1 MSNYP
6 KLIELYES
14 ILTDSYAFL
23 LMYSSD
29 ETKAS
34 IEVLRED
41 YKNDPE
47 IIKMSYVLLCSFSN
61 AYKNLNK
68 NILDFTKTYIE
79 DIYNN
84 LIYEKKDIYALSNIN
99 DCCEGYISLFGY
111 RYIFEGVFDNEY
123 LAFTPKY
130 YETYYNLLNKYNI
143 LEEIQ
148 NYYENTLDNLFKI
161 QNNEIASNFFDLFV
175 KYFQKNY
182 LGYQKDEKA
191 HTNSIESTGKE
202 NNGTPQ
208 TSNTDIQINEIGE
221 NGNQNIQ
228 INSSVE
234 IKAEEKNSEIE
245 VFKSMDKISENI
257 IKKLEKELL
266 TKLNNKMLLF
276 FAFSNIEN
284 SYEKIMIF
292 EKIVLDSEFNLTI
305 INIEQKKNE
314 YLDNVIKSLENIIRN
329 LANPYNF
336 NLWRKLTNIILK
348 NIFVILHKKKFELF
362 QYYNYSV
369 LNQLNIYRKYFPEKR
384 KKEGNNSKK
393 KNDEKNKE
401 KKKEERKENKKEE
414 VKDEKEKKKDEEKK
428 GKKDEEKKEEEK
440 NISYNNKLISYE
452 NELNKQ
458 KLNIK
463 SSQTSAADKPRNYN
477 IIVVKNNVK
486 YSLCIDFLFYLK
498 EKGNKMDHFDQE
510 IIDLILFEDLNIK
523 LINNGETCN
532 QEENKKETENKI
544 ENENKEISY
553 DGKINFTGEE
563 ILEMLKNPL
572 KYHKQEIDLNK
583 IYECVYNKIKEI
595 KSLDG
600 YIKNNKTISDLKND
614 IIKLEKKIEDLIISF
629 ENYFL
634 ENNINYKSAK
644 ENENLDNYQ
653 KDYIQKYTE
662 LKEIKKKT
670 NNKIKDYEKLEK
682 ELISL
687 SDIKDETNKKIDKII
702 NEIKNENIRK
712 NEIISISDIFNEF
725 KEDLKEKIKT
735 EEEYKSYS
743 DIFNENNIN
752 DYKIEDLY
760 SFLKENLNYP
770 NAMFSI
776 VKKDVTNYNFLVEVI
791 TKFNELKDHV
801 YNKDLDVKI

>member
-34 IEVLRED
+34 IELLRED

-47 IIKMSYVLLCSFSN
+47 IIKKSYVLLCSFSN

-68 NILDFTKTYIE
+68 NILNFTKIYIE
-79 DIYNN
+79 GIYNN
-84 LIYEKKDIYALSNIN
+84 LICDKKEIEVISNIN

-130 YETYYNLLNKYNI
+130 YETFYNLLNKYNI

-161 QNNEIASNFFDLFV
+161 QNNEIDPNFFDLFV
-175 KYFQKNY
+175 KCFQKNY

-191 HTNSIESTGKE
+191 DTNSIESTGKE

-228 INSSVE
+228 INSSLE
-234 IKAEEKNSEIE
+234 IKTDEKNSEIE
-245 VFKSMDKISENI
+245 VFKSKDKTSENKI
-257 IKKLEKELL
+257 EKLEKELL
-266 TKLNNKMLLF
+266 KLNNKILF
-276 FAFSNIEN
+276 IDIKN
-284 SYEKIMIF
+284 SYDKIKIF
-292 EKIVLDSEFNLTI
+292 EKLTLDSELNLTI

-336 NLWRKLTNIILK
+336 NLWRKLSNIILK
-348 NIFVILHKKKFELF
+348 NIFVILHKKKFELI

-369 LNQLNIYRKYFPEKR
+369 LNQLYSCRKYFPEKR
-384 KKEGNNSKK
+384 KKEENNSKK

-401 KKKEERKENKKEE
+401 KKKEKKKEE
-414 VKDEKEKKKDEEKK
+414 VKDEKGKKKDEENG

-440 NISYNNKLISYE
+440 NISYNNKLKLYKD
-452 NELNKQ
+452 ELDNQ
-458 KLNIK
+458 KLNIQ

-510 IIDLILFEDLNIK
+510 IIDLILFDDLNIK

-532 QEENKKETENKI
+532 QEENRNKIENESENKI

-553 DGKINFTGEE
+553 DGKTNFTGEE
-563 ILEMLKNPL
+563 VLEMLKNPL
-572 KYHKQEIDLNK
+572 KYHKQEIDINK

-595 KSLDG
+595 KNLDE
-600 YIKNNKTISDLKND
+600 YIEDDKKISDLKSD
-614 IIKLEKKIEDLIISF
+614 ATELEKKIEDLIIF
-629 ENYFL
+629 YENYFL
-634 ENNINYKSAK
+634 ESNIDYKSAK
-644 ENENLDNYQ
+644 KNENLDNYQ
-653 KDYIQKYTE
+653 KESLQKYTE
-662 LKEIKKKT
+662 LTEIKKKT
-670 NNKIKDYEKLEK
+670 NNKIKYYEKLEK

-687 SDIKDETNKKIDKII
+687 NDMKGKTNEQINKII
-702 NEIKNENIRK
+702 TEIKNENIRK
-712 NEIISISDIFNEF
+712 KEIISISDIFNEF

-735 EEEYKSYS
+735 DEEYKSYS
-743 DIFNENNIN
+743 DIFNENNVN
-752 DYKIEDLY
+752 EYQIEDLY
-760 SFLKENLNYP
+760 SFLKENLNYS

-791 TKFNELKDHV
+791 TKFNELRDYI
-801 YNKDLDVKI
+801 YNQDLDVKI

>member
-1 MSNYP
+1 M
-6 KLIELYES
+6 
-14 ILTDSYAFL
+14 
-23 LMYSSD
+23 
-29 ETKAS
+29 
-34 IEVLRED
+34 
-41 YKNDPE
+41 
-47 IIKMSYVLLCSFSN
+47 
-61 AYKNLNK
+61 
-68 NILDFTKTYIE
+68 
-79 DIYNN
+79 
-84 LIYEKKDIYALSNIN
+84 KK
-99 DCCEGYISLFGY
+99 
-111 RYIFEGVFDNEY
+111 
-123 LAFTPKY
+123 
-130 YETYYNLLNKYNI
+130 
-143 LEEIQ
+143 
-148 NYYENTLDNLFKI
+148 
-161 QNNEIASNFFDLFV
+161 
-175 KYFQKNY
+175 
-182 LGYQKDEKA
+182 
-191 HTNSIESTGKE
+191 
-202 NNGTPQ
+202 
-208 TSNTDIQINEIGE
+208 
-221 NGNQNIQ
+221 
-228 INSSVE
+228 
-234 IKAEEKNSEIE
+234 
-245 VFKSMDKISENI
+245 
-257 IKKLEKELL
+257 
-266 TKLNNKMLLF
+266 
-276 FAFSNIEN
+276 
-284 SYEKIMIF
+284 
-292 EKIVLDSEFNLTI
+292 
-305 INIEQKKNE
+305 
-314 YLDNVIKSLENIIRN
+314 
-329 LANPYNF
+329 
-336 NLWRKLTNIILK
+336 
-348 NIFVILHKKKFELF
+348 
-362 QYYNYSV
+362 
-369 LNQLNIYRKYFPEKR
+369 
-384 KKEGNNSKK
+384 
-393 KNDEKNKE
+393 
-401 KKKEERKENKKEE
+401 
-414 VKDEKEKKKDEEKK
+414 
-428 GKKDEEKKEEEK
+428 KKEEEK
-440 NISYNNKLISYE
+440 NISYNNKLKLYKD
-452 NELNKQ
+452 ELDNQ

-553 DGKINFTGEE
+553 DGKTNFTGEE

-600 YIKNNKTISDLKND
+600 YIKNNKTIFDLKND
-614 IIKLEKKIEDLIISF
+614 IIQLEKKIEDLIISF

-653 KDYIQKYTE
+653 KDYIHKYIE

-702 NEIKNENIRK
+702 NEIKNENIIK
-712 NEIISISDIFNEF
+712 IEIISISDIFNEF

-760 SFLKENLNYP
+760 SFLKENLNYS

-776 VKKDVTNYNFLVEVI
+776 VKKDITNYNFLVEVI
-791 TKFNELKDHV
+791 TKFNELKDYV
-801 YNKDLDVKI
+801 YNQDLDVKI